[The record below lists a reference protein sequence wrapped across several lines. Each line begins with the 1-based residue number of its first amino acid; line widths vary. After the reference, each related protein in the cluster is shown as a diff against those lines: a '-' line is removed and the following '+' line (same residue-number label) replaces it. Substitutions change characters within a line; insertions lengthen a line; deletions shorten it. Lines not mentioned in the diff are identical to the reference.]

1 MPEISGSVG
10 RGGLNRSED
19 VTTVQNLLQPHMSAL
34 GLPPLE
40 IDGDCGDNTRK
51 AIRLYQKRVMGISN
65 PDGRVDVGGRTWNS
79 LAAGTTVTP
88 PAAPSGG
95 PSRPSGAPW
104 WHANQ
109 ARFPNSSKIADLA
122 PAFRAKL
129 TPFLDALRNAGA
141 TVRITA
147 GNRDATRAYLMHYCW
162 QVSKGAVSPGAVP
175 PRAGCDIQ
183 WDHGN
188 DVQSRRA
195 AREMRDLFGI
205 VFKPS
210 LTSNH
215 IGGEAVD
222 MTIGWTG
229 TLRIKD
235 ANGAVHALGAPRNGG
250 DNGGLHAVG
259 ASYGVKK
266 LAGDRPHWSE
276 TGR

>member
-10 RGGLNRSED
+10 RGGINRSDD
-19 VTTVQNLLQPHMSAL
+19 VIAVQNLLQPHMSAL
-34 GLPPLE
+34 GLAPLE

-88 PAAPSGG
+88 PAAPSSA
-95 PSRPSGAPW
+95 PFKLSGAAW

-122 PAFRAKL
+122 PGFRAKL

-162 QVSKGAVSPGAVP
+162 QVSKGAVSAASVP
-175 PRAGCDIQ
+175 PRAGCDIE

-188 DVQSRRA
+188 DAHSKRG

-235 ANGAVHALGAPRNGG
+235 ANGVVHALGAPRNGG
-250 DNGGLHAVG
+250 DNPGLHAVG

-266 LAGDRPHWSE
+266 LVGDRPHWSE